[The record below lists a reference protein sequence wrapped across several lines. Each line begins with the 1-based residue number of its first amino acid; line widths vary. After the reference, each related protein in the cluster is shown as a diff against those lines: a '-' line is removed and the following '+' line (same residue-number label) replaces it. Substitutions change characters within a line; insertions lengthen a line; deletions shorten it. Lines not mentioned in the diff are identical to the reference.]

1 MSVGDAA
8 RAKSLS
14 ARARFPGISPRAYEH
29 PADRGALVAL
39 RSVPGFDKVLK
50 AISGAVG
57 ERSVRLL
64 ALASHVRVSPRQ
76 YPVIDQIRNETAT
89 TLDITPVPEMFVVR
103 DPIPQA
109 MAIGLD
115 TPIITITT
123 GLLDLCD
130 DDGLRFVVG
139 HEMGHVLSGHA
150 LYRTMLLWLIQLA
163 QNFAWMPIGYWGL
176 RAIILALQEWF
187 RKSELSCD
195 RAGLLCVQDAK
206 AALRVHAMLAG
217 ATDPDEMDVS
227 GFLEQATEYETGGDI
242 RDSILKLLHLS
253 GQTHPL
259 AAMRAAELQKWA
271 GSETYAQI
279 LAGDYPRR
287 TDDAATPISDE
298 VKAAARSYREAFT
311 TSQDPLNKAVN
322 DVGGLFVGA
331 ASRVR
336 DWMGGS
342 SGGSAGSSRGS
353 GSPWGAASDR
363 EPPRDAGRPRDAA
376 PPETAT
382 SETATS
388 EADPASD
395 TDSDSTTDDSRAAD
409 GPTTADASA
418 DGTSGGATD
427 DSSGPSDPPTPN
439 DDTPPTA

>member
-1 MSVGDAA
+1 MSAGDAA

-14 ARARFPGISPRAYEH
+14 DRARFPGISPRAYEH

-39 RSVPGFDKVLK
+39 RSVPGFDKVLR

-64 ALASHVRVSPRQ
+64 ALASHIRVSPRQ
-76 YPVIDQIRNETAT
+76 YPVLDQLRNETAT

-103 DPIPQA
+103 DPVPQA

-123 GLLDLCD
+123 GLLELCD
-130 DDGLRFVVG
+130 EDGLRFVIG

-163 QNFAWMPIGYWGL
+163 QNFAWLPLGYWGL
-176 RAIILALQEWF
+176 RAIIMGLQEWF

-206 AALRVHAMLAG
+206 AALRVHAVLAG
-217 ATDPDEMDVS
+217 STDPDEMDVS
-227 GFLEQATEYETGGDI
+227 GFLGQAEEYESGGDI

-271 GSETYAQI
+271 GSEAYERI
-279 LAGDYPRR
+279 LAGDY
-287 TDDAATPISDE
+287 
-298 VKAAARSYREAFT
+298 
-311 TSQDPLNKAVN
+311 
-322 DVGGLFVGA
+322 
-331 ASRVR
+331 
-336 DWMGGS
+336 
-342 SGGSAGSSRGS
+342 
-353 GSPWGAASDR
+353 
-363 EPPRDAGRPRDAA
+363 
-376 PPETAT
+376 
-382 SETATS
+382 
-388 EADPASD
+388 
-395 TDSDSTTDDSRAAD
+395 RA
-409 GPTTADASA
+409 GPTTRAPRSA
-418 DGTSGGATD
+418 RRSRRPPSRTRKRSPPRATR
-427 DSSGPSDPPTPN
+427 
-439 DDTPPTA
+439 